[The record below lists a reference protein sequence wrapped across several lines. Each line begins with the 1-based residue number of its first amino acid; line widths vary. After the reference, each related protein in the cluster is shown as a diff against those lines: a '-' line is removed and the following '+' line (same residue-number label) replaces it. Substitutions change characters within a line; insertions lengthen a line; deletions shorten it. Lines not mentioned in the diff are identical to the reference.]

1 MRIKLS
7 ATKIRH
13 TKIMLN
19 NSFLFTK
26 YAGKMTKPPK
36 ERHHGVT
43 EFFKTKRQNQKLMR
57 EMPQQ
62 GKGLKARRRRRL
74 NIIMKPNA
82 PQDEERPTPS
92 ATVHQ
97 PNLLVH
103 KTTTPMKRSAYKS
116 YKSNTAPQKT

>member
-1 MRIKLS
+1 MAQKRKG
-7 ATKIRH
+7 TGGQDVDTQKINTPEH
-13 TKIMLN
+13 TVN
-19 NSFLFTK
+19 
-26 YAGKMTKPPK
+26 PPK
-36 ERHHGVT
+36 EGHHGVT
-43 EFFKTKRQNQKLMR
+43 DFFIGDQATEPDTDERNAAKGKRS
-57 EMPQQ
+57 
-62 GKGLKARRRRRL
+62 KARMCRRL